1 MKDKC
6 SKSPPLVL
14 SWTVTEP
21 NQHFA
26 QNRKERESVQRNEK
40 KKKEIGTGII
50 SLLEDALQLGKK
62 KMIVAKGQT
71 YKLALFYSYK
81 SKAIPKKVQSFL
93 RPCF

>member
-40 KKKEIGTGII
+40 KKRNRDWYNFTFGGCTPVGQKENDRSQGTDIQIGFI
-50 SLLEDALQLGKK
+50 LLLQK
-62 KMIVAKGQT
+62 
-71 YKLALFYSYK
+71 
-81 SKAIPKKVQSFL
+81 
-93 RPCF
+93 